1 MMNLQENIHRIKQMM
16 GIINEKIDI
25 DDTSYVT
32 MNIKNFPKYKEELKN
47 IFKQKIIDSGGNFV
61 KFKNSIISGYDHN
74 LIPILSNEYKG
85 LNNRYLNYMLSFGS
99 KKFHSLLYDMFTD
112 YYGNKPQKTSSQT
125 EIINCDPSNFKI
137 LGPMTATDTKSLRS
151 YDLYEEG
158 GRVFKIKLPDE
169 CFNQLSTGERNIY
182 VSIEPKENRIHFPK
196 GVPERL
202 RGKKLG
208 TLIYLAMIKKLG
220 FITSSLGNTAEIKMI
235 YQDMLT
241 NPKYEDD
248 LMSLLLQK
256 QVLIFDKNTTLDV
269 KQIFNDFVANKFTD
283 KKSVKIS
290 DDLKN
295 ILGDDFTLW
304 YNSLEEPSEM
314 KIEDKIKK
322 YEGQEPKGG
331 DTVVDT
337 TDGKIYSFNG
347 QYENNKTKEQEI
359 NLSNEKFEYLLLP
372 ATEKSRFK
380 VIHRSNK

>member
-1 MMNLQENIHRIKQMM
+1 MNLQENIHRIKEVM
-16 GIINEKIDI
+16 GIIDEKIDI
-25 DDTSYVT
+25 DNTSYVT

-47 IFKQKIIDSGGNFV
+47 IFKQKIIDSSGNFV
-61 KFKNSIISGYDHN
+61 NFKNSIISGYDYN
-74 LIPILSNEYKG
+74 ALPILVDEFRV
-85 LNNRYLNYMLSFGS
+85 LDNRYLNYMLSMGS
-99 KKFHSLLYDMFTD
+99 QKFHSLLYDLFRD
-112 YYGNKPQKTSSQT
+112 YYGDKPQKPNSQT
-125 EIINCDPSNFKI
+125 QVINCDSSNFKI
-137 LGPMTATDTKSLRS
+137 LGPITAKDSKSLMS
-151 YDLYEEG
+151 YWVNQEG
-158 GRVFKIKLPDE
+158 GRVYKIKLPDE

-182 VSIEPKENRIHFPK
+182 VSIEPEENRIHFPK

-208 TLIYLAMIKKLG
+208 TLIYLAIIKKLG
-220 FITSSLGNTAEIKMI
+220 YISSSMGSSAEIKMI

-283 KKSVKIS
+283 QKSVKIS

-295 ILGDDFTLW
+295 ILGDDFTNW
-304 YNSLEEPSEM
+304 YNSLEEQSEM

-359 NLSNEKFEYLLLP
+359 DLSNEKFEYLLLP